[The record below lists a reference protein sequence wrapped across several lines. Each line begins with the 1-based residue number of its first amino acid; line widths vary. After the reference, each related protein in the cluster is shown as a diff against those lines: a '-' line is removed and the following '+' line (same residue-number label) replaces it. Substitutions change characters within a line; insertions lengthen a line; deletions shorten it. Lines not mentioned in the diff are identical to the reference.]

1 MPRHTSFRQAISCQL
16 EARVNGDASANT
28 ASLRL
33 LLNGNPIAGPT
44 TGNLINSPTF
54 LAPTAFSMTYE
65 ISFGGATAPTTVPS
79 VTATTLA
86 GATTTAVPAT
96 SSIVL
101 SRTGTPPAGITDYG
115 VTVECTN
122 VQISGQPFTSA
133 KPSTTFGLTGG
144 TLALNFTLTASSTCS
159 IAVVTNG
166 SANTTAG
173 TITVALNGVPRAS
186 SPGGSI
192 NVPAFAVTSA
202 FTATVAVGY

>member
-1 MPRHTSFRQAISCQL
+1 
-16 EARVNGDASANT
+16 
-28 ASLRL
+28 
-33 LLNGNPIAGPT
+33 
-44 TGNLINSPTF
+44 
-54 LAPTAFSMTYE
+54 MTYE

-79 VTATTLA
+79 VTATTLP
-86 GATTTAVPAT
+86 GVTTTAVPATSVAPAT

-159 IAVVTNG
+159 ILCFG
-166 SANTTAG
+166 MLS
-173 TITVALNGVPRAS
+173 
-186 SPGGSI
+186 
-192 NVPAFAVTSA
+192 
-202 FTATVAVGY
+202 